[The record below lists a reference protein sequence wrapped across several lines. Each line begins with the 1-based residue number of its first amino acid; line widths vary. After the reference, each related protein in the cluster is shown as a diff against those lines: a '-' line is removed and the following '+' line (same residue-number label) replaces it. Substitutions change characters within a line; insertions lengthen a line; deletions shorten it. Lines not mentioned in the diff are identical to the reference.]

1 MARIDE
7 FKNIAGVIE
16 FEDWHNDIKGML
28 REAMEAGG
36 YGITTRDI
44 CDEYYDDLGLEEL
57 LFVGQQMQIIRG
69 QLEQEPTPRF
79 LLNENRRWYMVNDP
93 ERARAFLVNRTRRM
107 LNQYERLG
115 RYVNIGRITY
125 ALEAYSEDT
134 EALIRA
140 IETNEPGMRA
150 LREAL
155 EIDQPEEQ

>member
-44 CDEYYDDLGLEEL
+44 CDEYYDDWGLEEL

-79 LLNENRRWYMVNDP
+79 LLNENRR
-93 ERARAFLVNRTRRM
+93 
-107 LNQYERLG
+107 
-115 RYVNIGRITY
+115 
-125 ALEAYSEDT
+125 
-134 EALIRA
+134 
-140 IETNEPGMRA
+140 
-150 LREAL
+150 
-155 EIDQPEEQ
+155 

>member
-1 MARIDE
+1 MPRIDE
-7 FKNIAGVIE
+7 FRNIAGGIE
-16 FEDWHNDIKGML
+16 FQDWRDDIKAML
-28 REAMEAGG
+28 REAMEKGG
-36 YGITTRDI
+36 YGLMTREI
-44 CDEYYDDLGLEEL
+44 CDEYFDYWDTETLLLVGRQMGIIRSQLEEEL
-57 LFVGQQMQIIRG
+57 
-69 QLEQEPTPRF
+69 TPRF

-125 ALEAYSEDT
+125 ALETHSEDT

-155 EIDQPEEQ
+155 EIDPPEEQ

>member
-1 MARIDE
+1 
-7 FKNIAGVIE
+7 
-16 FEDWHNDIKGML
+16 
-28 REAMEAGG
+28 
-36 YGITTRDI
+36 
-44 CDEYYDDLGLEEL
+44 
-57 LFVGQQMQIIRG
+57 
-69 QLEQEPTPRF
+69 
-79 LLNENRRWYMVNDP
+79 MVNDP

-125 ALEAYSEDT
+125 ALETYSEDT

-155 EIDQPEEQ
+155 EIDPPEEQ